1 MYQGDKTRYGK
12 ALQYMKDIIES
23 HEYDLVSAEELW
35 DVTNEWNKE
44 IIFDVNY
51 IAKGSERT
59 WGSANAPGGTVL
71 PAMIGVDGFSSNEAS
86 PEFSSG
92 WGFGTVSKEVYDA
105 YDEGDVRR
113 DLSILNMDKYI
124 KDKAAEGYTVT
135 YGGRYQNTG
144 YFLRK
149 YLPRPGGNEGALGD
163 ADLAWDYNL
172 HLYRYAETLLNAAEL
187 ALETGDVPT
196 AQGYYDL
203 VRDRAKVSHKTVS
216 IDNLIDERRLE
227 FVGEGKRY
235 FDLVRSG
242 KAATVLKAGG
252 GVVLQDKEK
261 LVWGGQAIPERTTW
275 NENKKYIQI
284 PQSEIEATASKG
296 EEFAIVQNPK

>member
-1 MYQGDKTRYGK
+1 M
-12 ALQYMKDIIES
+12 
-23 HEYDLVSAEELW
+23 
-35 DVTNEWNKE
+35 
-44 IIFDVNY
+44 NY